1 MSSTPRVL
9 IALLAAIA
17 VAVSASAGAVS
28 AKKSKPA
35 SRTPSAAVAKKAATA
50 PAARK
55 KNVAASSKK
64 AGAAASK
71 KAGAAPA
78 KKKTISLRGKKIAI
92 RARSVVAPPP
102 VVIPIADAHAVA
114 RDAAG
119 VARDFDRWLDGVE
132 GSGDIAGLAATII
145 KDDKVLLERGIGYS
159 DMNTRE
165 RISGDTV
172 FRLASLSK
180 AFASALAGLLVER
193 NQLHWDTRVGNMLP
207 TFTLNDSVSAQK
219 LTVRDILSHRVG
231 LPHNTYDHL
240 LEQDEPY
247 ELLVNRLGEVPL
259 TCPVGDCYG
268 YQNIAFSL
276 IGDITYAAT
285 GDFYY
290 HQVEKRIF
298 HPLGMRTATY
308 GRDALEASKSWA
320 RPHHR
325 FGSGWS
331 PIAPNENYYHVAP
344 AAGVNASI
352 RDMEQWLIAQ
362 MGGRPDV
369 LSPALLDT
377 LHTPL
382 VETERE
388 KRASP
393 WRRGRLLDAQYALG
407 WRIYDY
413 AGTTLVFHA
422 GAVQGYRGIIAFL
435 PKYRFGAVMLW
446 NCESAVP
453 MGLMPMLIDRY
464 LGLPDVN
471 WAGIDHGDSSDFA
484 GGSD

>member
-1 MSSTPRVL
+1 MALSSTSRVL
-9 IALLAAIA
+9 IALLAAVA
-17 VAVSASAGAVS
+17 VAASASVAA
-28 AKKSKPA
+28 ATKKSKTAP
-35 SRTPSAAVAKKAATA
+35 RTPATAVAKKS
-50 PAARK
+50 PAAG
-55 KNVAASSKK
+55 KNSAAAKK
-64 AGAAASK
+64 AVATK
-71 KAGAAPA
+71 KVAG
-78 KKKTISLRGKKIAI
+78 KRGKPVAV
-92 RARSVVAPPP
+92 RTRQSFAPPI
-102 VVIPIADAHAVA
+102 VIPVADSRAVA
-114 RDAAG
+114 HDAAG
-119 VARDFDRWLDGVE
+119 IARDFDRWLDGVE
-132 GSGDIAGLAATII
+132 GSNDVAGLSAAIV
-145 KDDKVLLERGIGYS
+145 KDDKVLLERGIGFA
-159 DMNTRE
+159 DVNTHE
-165 RISGDTV
+165 PVSGDTV

-180 AFASALAGLLVER
+180 AFAATLAGLLVER
-193 NQLHWDTRVGNMLP
+193 NQLHWDTRVADLLP
-207 TFTLNDSVSAQK
+207 AFTLNDVQGAQK

-231 LPHNTYDHL
+231 LPHNTYDNL

-247 ELLVNRLGEVPL
+247 QLLVGRLSEVPL

-276 IGDITYAAT
+276 IGDVTYAAT

-298 HPLGMRTATY
+298 HPLGMNTATY
-308 GRDALEASKSWA
+308 GREALEGSKSWA

-325 FGSGWS
+325 AGANGWS
-331 PIAPNENYYHVAP
+331 PFAPKENYYHVAP

-369 LSPALLDT
+369 LSPQLLAT

-393 WRRGRLLDAQYALG
+393 WRRGRLFDAQYALG

-422 GAVQGYRGIIAFL
+422 GAVQGYRAIIAFL
-435 PKYRFGAVMLW
+435 PKYRFGAVMMW

-464 LGLPDVN
+464 LGLPEVN
-471 WAGIDHGDSSDFA
+471 WAGIDHGDSPDLA
-484 GGSD
+484 GGAD